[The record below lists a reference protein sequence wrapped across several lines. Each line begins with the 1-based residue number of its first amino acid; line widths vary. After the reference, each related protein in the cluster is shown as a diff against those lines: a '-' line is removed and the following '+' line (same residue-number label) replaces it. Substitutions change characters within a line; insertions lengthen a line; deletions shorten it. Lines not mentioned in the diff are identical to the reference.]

1 MEGVN
6 MKKCPLCQNDNQCTV
21 SKEPETCWCMTE
33 SFPKELLTSA
43 SKDSCICKKCV
54 NDYKE
59 KMTGENYIL
68 GVKR

>member
-1 MEGVN
+1 

-43 SKDSCICKKCV
+43 LLKDSCICKKCV
-54 NDYKE
+54 DDYK
-59 KMTGENYIL
+59 K
-68 GVKR
+68 K